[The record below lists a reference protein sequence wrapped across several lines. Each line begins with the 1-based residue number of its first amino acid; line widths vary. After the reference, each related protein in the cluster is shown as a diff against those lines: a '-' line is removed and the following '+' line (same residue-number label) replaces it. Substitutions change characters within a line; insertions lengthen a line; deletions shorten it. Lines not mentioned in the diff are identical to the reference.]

1 MKRALITLAFL
12 PLLACCGKDKSIDN
26 TADKVFGLAAHQL
39 ELLDTYLSDGEM
51 PRSVENGRL
60 ATRNIEWWC
69 SGFYPGSLCLTAI
82 YTGDEEVA
90 VLADK
95 YTHCLDSLLNYP
107 ISHDV
112 GFMLNCSFGNHLL
125 LRGDASD
132 SLILRK
138 GATALAGRFSPVTGT
153 TRSWDHGKWKWPVI
167 IDNMMNLELLMRFGT
182 EEERQ
187 MAISHANKTIQ
198 NHFRPDYTTWH
209 VLDYDPETG
218 EVLSKQTHQGLSD
231 DSAWARGQAWGLYGF
246 TMMAEQCAEK
256 GYKDA
261 SGRYLKQ
268 AKHIA
273 QMLLS
278 RLPSDGIPVWD
289 LDAPA
294 TDPRDASAAAIMA
307 SAFIELS
314 KLTCGCFS
322 HRCLKMAETQ
332 LQTLASDE
340 YLSKEDENF
349 GFLIKHCV
357 GNLPG
362 NSEVDVPL
370 TYADYYFL
378 EALIRHKNL

>member
-1 MKRALITLAFL
+1 MNKVLISLAIL
-12 PLLACCGKDKSIDN
+12 PVLFSCGMDKGIDRV
-26 TADKVFGLAAHQL
+26 ADDVFNLAAYQL
-39 ELLDTYLSDGEM
+39 KQLDTNLSDVRM
-51 PRSVENGRL
+51 PRTIENGKL
-60 ATRNIEWWC
+60 VTSSIEWWC

-82 YTGDEEVA
+82 YTGDEDVA
-90 VLADK
+90 CLADK
-95 YTHCLDSLLNYP
+95 YTHYLDSLLNKP
-107 ISHDV
+107 ISHDI

-125 LRGDASD
+125 LRGDAAD

-167 IDNMMNLELLMRFGT
+167 IDNMMNLELLMKFGT

-187 MAISHANKTIQ
+187 MAISHADKTIL

-231 DSAWARGQAWGLYGF
+231 DSAWARGQAWGLYGY
-246 TMMAEQCAEK
+246 TMMAEQCAKK
-256 GYKDA
+256 GYRDA
-261 SGRYLKQ
+261 YKRYLKQ
-268 AKHIA
+268 ARHIA
-273 QMLLS
+273 KMLLS
-278 RLPSDGIPVWD
+278 RLPADGIPVWD
-289 LDAPA
+289 FDAPA

-307 SAFIELS
+307 SAFVELS
-314 KLTCGCFS
+314 KLTCGSLS

-332 LQTLASDE
+332 LRTLASDE

-378 EALIRHKNL
+378 EALMRHKNL

>member
-1 MKRALITLAFL
+1 MNKVLISLAIL
-12 PLLACCGKDKSIDN
+12 PVLLSCGKDKGIDRV
-26 TADKVFGLAAHQL
+26 ADDVFNLAACQL
-39 ELLDTYLSDGEM
+39 KQLDINLSDGRM
-51 PRSVENGRL
+51 PRTIENDKL
-60 ATRNIEWWC
+60 VTSSIKWWC

-82 YTGDEEVA
+82 YTGDEDVA
-90 VLADK
+90 CLADK
-95 YTHCLDSLLNYP
+95 YTHYLDSLLNKP
-107 ISHDV
+107 ISHDI
-112 GFMLNCSFGNHLL
+112 GFMLNCSFGNHLI
-125 LRGDASD
+125 LRGDPSD
-132 SLILRK
+132 SLILMN
-138 GATALAGRFSPVTGT
+138 GASALAGRFSPVTGT
-153 TRSWDHGKWKWPVI
+153 TRSWDFGKWKWPVI
-167 IDNMMNLELLMRFGT
+167 IDNMMNLELLMKFGT

-231 DSAWARGQAWGLYGF
+231 DSAWARGQAWGLYGY

-256 GYKDA
+256 GYRDA
-261 SGRYLKQ
+261 CKRYLKQ
-268 AKHIA
+268 ARHIA
-273 QMLLS
+273 KMLLS
-278 RLPSDGIPVWD
+278 RLPADGIPVWD
-289 LDAPA
+289 FDAPS

-307 SAFIELS
+307 SAFVELS
-314 KLTCGCFS
+314 KLTCGSLS

-332 LQTLASDE
+332 LRTLASDE
-340 YLSKEDENF
+340 YLSKKDENF